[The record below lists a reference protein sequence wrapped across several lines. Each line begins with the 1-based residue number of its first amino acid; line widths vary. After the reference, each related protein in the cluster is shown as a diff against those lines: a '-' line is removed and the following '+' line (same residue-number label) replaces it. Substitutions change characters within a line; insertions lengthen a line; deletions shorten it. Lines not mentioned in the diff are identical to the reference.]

1 MAIYNYR
8 LDSFTH
14 VEHLYN
20 NTKPIRGTDI
30 VPLGDRRRKREHIVK
45 VSPTHYV
52 LCDWL
57 VGDYN
62 YSRNSFMSQEQIV
75 AGAAVVWTRNADG
88 TDTVQFHNGA
98 EKWAHNSRY
107 SFLDRC
113 MPINM
118 DFIVEGG
125 KQYIRHEGN
134 RYYLPKH
141 KDKVVAFTAGRTKS
155 SHPEFTHNAP
165 WVLTSDPH
173 PVPVTRIRVNKEAK
187 APYKESIDEYLHWAW
202 TMTPLIE
209 GTMDW
214 KSNNNALSRASYM
227 RGSGFLE
234 LLNDTQHEQ
243 RTTMLHAF
251 LTRLAESAGHNYW
264 WDTSNNN
271 KNVSLTSDPKK
282 FRTKF
287 NAWINDMGEFNES
300 FEEYREVK

>member
-1 MAIYNYR
+1 MAMYNYR

-45 VSPTHYV
+45 VSPTHYA

-57 VGDYN
+57 ADPK
-62 YSRNSFMSQEQIV
+62 YSHTNWYKSQEQII
-75 AGAAVVWTRNADG
+75 AEAAVVWTRNADG
-88 TDTVQFHNGA
+88 TDTVQFRNEA
-98 EKWAHNSRY
+98 EDWAHNSRY

-202 TMTPLIE
+202 TMTPILE
-209 GTMDW
+209 GTMNWDT
-214 KSNNNALSRASYM
+214 NREALHAASHM
-227 RGSGFLE
+227 GGGTFRDMLVE
-234 LLNDTQHEQ
+234 EQHEQ
-243 RTTMLHAF
+243 RTTMVHAF
-251 LTRLAESAGHNYW
+251 LCQLAQGMGNRYWGHTNP
-264 WDTSNNN
+264 TT
-271 KNVSLTSDPKK
+271 NVSLTSDPKK

-287 NAWINDMGEFNES
+287 NAWINDMGEFNQS

>member
-1 MAIYNYR
+1 MAMYNYR

-45 VSPTHYV
+45 VSPTHYA
-52 LCDWL
+52 LCDW
-57 VGDYN
+57 VAHPK
-62 YSRNSFMSQEQIV
+62 YSHTNWYKSQGQII
-75 AGAAVVWTRNADG
+75 AEAAVVWTRNADG
-88 TDTVQFHNGA
+88 TDTVQFRNEA
-98 EKWAHNSRY
+98 EDWAHNSRY

-202 TMTPLIE
+202 TMTPILE
-209 GTMDW
+209 GTMNWDT
-214 KSNNNALSRASYM
+214 NREALHAASHM
-227 RGSGFLE
+227 GGGTFRDMLVE
-234 LLNDTQHEQ
+234 EQHEQ
-243 RTTMLHAF
+243 RTTMVHAF
-251 LTRLAESAGHNYW
+251 LCQLAQGMGNRYWGHTNP
-264 WDTSNNN
+264 TT
-271 KNVSLTSDPKK
+271 NVSLTSDPKK

-287 NAWINDMGEFNES
+287 NAWINDMGEFNQS

>member
-1 MAIYNYR
+1 MAMYNYR

-45 VSPTHYV
+45 VSPTHYA

-57 VGDYN
+57 ADPK
-62 YSRNSFMSQEQIV
+62 YSHTNWYKSQEQII
-75 AGAAVVWTRNADG
+75 AEAAVVWTRNADG
-88 TDTVQFHNGA
+88 TDTVQFRNEA
-98 EKWAHNSRY
+98 EDWAHNSRY

-202 TMTPLIE
+202 TMTPILE
-209 GTMDW
+209 GTMNWDT
-214 KSNNNALSRASYM
+214 NREALHAASHM
-227 RGSGFLE
+227 GGGTFRDMLVE
-234 LLNDTQHEQ
+234 EQHEQ
-243 RTTMLHAF
+243 RTTMVHAF
-251 LTRLAESAGHNYW
+251 LCELAKGMGNRYWGHTNP
-264 WDTSNNN
+264 TT
-271 KNVSLTSDPKK
+271 NVSLTSDPKK

>member
-1 MAIYNYR
+1 MAMYNYR

-45 VSPTHYV
+45 VSPTHYA

-57 VGDYN
+57 ADPK
-62 YSRNSFMSQEQIV
+62 YSHTNWYKSQEQII
-75 AGAAVVWTRNADG
+75 AEAAVVWTRNADG
-88 TDTVQFHNGA
+88 TDTVQFRNEA
-98 EKWAHNSRY
+98 EDWAHNSRY

-173 PVPVTRIRVNKEAK
+173 PIPVTRIRVNKEAK

-202 TMTPLIE
+202 TMTPILE
-209 GTMDW
+209 GTMNWDT
-214 KSNNNALSRASYM
+214 NREALHAASHM
-227 RGSGFLE
+227 GGGTFRDMLVE
-234 LLNDTQHEQ
+234 EQHEQ
-243 RTTMLHAF
+243 RTTMVHAF
-251 LTRLAESAGHNYW
+251 LTRMAESMGNRYWGHTNP
-264 WDTSNNN
+264 TT
-271 KNVSLTSDPKK
+271 NVSLTSDPKK

-287 NAWINDMGEFNES
+287 NAWINDMGEFNQS

>member
-1 MAIYNYR
+1 MAMYNYR

-45 VSPTHYV
+45 VSPTHYA

-57 VGDYN
+57 ADPK
-62 YSRNSFMSQEQIV
+62 YSHTNWYKSQEQII
-75 AGAAVVWTRNADG
+75 AEAAVVWTRNADG
-88 TDTVQFHNGA
+88 TDTVQFRNEA
-98 EKWAHNSRY
+98 EDWAHNSRY

-173 PVPVTRIRVNKEAK
+173 PIPVTRIRVNKEAK

-202 TMTPLIE
+202 TMTPILE
-209 GTMDW
+209 GTMNWDT
-214 KSNNNALSRASYM
+214 NREAIHAASHM
-227 RGSGFLE
+227 GGGTFRDMLVE
-234 LLNDTQHEQ
+234 EQHEQ
-243 RTTMLHAF
+243 RTTMVHAF
-251 LTRLAESAGHNYW
+251 LCELAKGMGNRYWGHTNP
-264 WDTSNNN
+264 TT
-271 KNVSLTSDPKK
+271 NVSLTSDPKK

-287 NAWINDMGEFNES
+287 NAWVNHMGAFTDS

>member
-1 MAIYNYR
+1 MAMYNYR

-45 VSPTHYV
+45 VSPTHYA

-57 VGDYN
+57 ADPK
-62 YSRNSFMSQEQIV
+62 YSHTNWYKSQEQII
-75 AGAAVVWTRNADG
+75 AEAAVVWTRNADG
-88 TDTVQFHNGA
+88 TDTVQFRNEA
-98 EKWAHNSRY
+98 EDWAHNSRY

-202 TMTPLIE
+202 TMTPILE
-209 GTMDW
+209 GTMNWDT
-214 KSNNNALSRASYM
+214 NREAIHAASHM
-227 RGSGFLE
+227 GGGTFRDMLVE
-234 LLNDTQHEQ
+234 EQHEQ
-243 RTTMLHAF
+243 RTTMVHAF
-251 LTRLAESAGHNYW
+251 LYKLAQGMGNRYWGHTNP
-264 WDTSNNN
+264 TT
-271 KNVSLTSDPKK
+271 NVSLTSDPKK

>member
-1 MAIYNYR
+1 MAMYNYN
-8 LDSFTH
+8 LYSFTH

-30 VPLGDRRRKREHIVK
+30 VPLGDRKRKREHIVK
-45 VSPTHYV
+45 VSPTHYA
-52 LCDWL
+52 LCEKL
-57 VGDYN
+57 AVPK
-62 YSRNSFMSQEQIV
+62 YSHTSWYKSQEQIV
-75 AGAAVVWTRNADG
+75 AEAAVVWTHNADG
-88 TDTVQFHNGA
+88 TDTVQFRNETAILMG
-98 EKWAHNSRY
+98 NSRY

-187 APYKESIDEYLHWAW
+187 APYKKAIDEYLHWAW

-214 KSNNNALSRASYM
+214 KSNNNAMAHASWM
-227 RGSGFLE
+227 RGIGFLE
-234 LLNDTQHEQ
+234 LLNDTQHEH

-251 LTRLAESAGHNYW
+251 LCRMAESAGNRYW
-264 WDTSNNN
+264 YNSTQSPT
-271 KNVSLTSDPKK
+271 NVSLTSDPKK

-287 NAWINDMGEFNES
+287 NAWVNDMGEFNES

>member
-1 MAIYNYR
+1 MAMYNYR

-45 VSPTHYV
+45 VSPTHYA

-57 VGDYN
+57 ADPK
-62 YSRNSFMSQEQIV
+62 YSHTNWYKSQGQII
-75 AGAAVVWTRNADG
+75 AEAAVVWTRNADG
-88 TDTVQFHNGA
+88 TDTVQFRNEA
-98 EKWAHNSRY
+98 EDWAHNSRY

-202 TMTPLIE
+202 TMTPILE
-209 GTMDW
+209 GTMNWDT
-214 KSNNNALSRASYM
+214 NREALHAASHM
-227 RGSGFLE
+227 GGGTFRDMLVE
-234 LLNDTQHEQ
+234 EQHEQ
-243 RTTMLHAF
+243 RTTMVHAF
-251 LTRLAESAGHNYW
+251 LCGLADSMGNRYW
-264 WDTSNNN
+264 SGFSD

>member
-1 MAIYNYR
+1 MAMYNYR

-20 NTKPIRGTDI
+20 NTKPIRGTNI

-45 VSPTHYV
+45 VSPTHYA

-57 VGDYN
+57 HDPK
-62 YSRNSFMSQEQIV
+62 YSHTNWYKSQEQIV
-75 AGAAVVWTRNADG
+75 TEAAVVWTRNADG
-88 TDTVQFHNGA
+88 TDTVQFRNEA
-98 EKWAHNSRY
+98 DDWAHNSRY
-107 SFLDRC
+107 SFLHRC

-125 KQYIRHEGN
+125 KQYIRHKGN

-141 KDKVVAFTAGRTKS
+141 TDKVVAFTAGQTKS

-214 KSNNNALSRASYM
+214 KSNNNALSSASYM

-251 LTRLAESAGHNYW
+251 LCRMAESTGNRYW
-264 WDTSNNN
+264 YNSTPNPDNI
-271 KNVSLTSDPKK
+271 SLTSDPKK

-287 NAWINDMGEFNES
+287 NAWVNDMGEFNES